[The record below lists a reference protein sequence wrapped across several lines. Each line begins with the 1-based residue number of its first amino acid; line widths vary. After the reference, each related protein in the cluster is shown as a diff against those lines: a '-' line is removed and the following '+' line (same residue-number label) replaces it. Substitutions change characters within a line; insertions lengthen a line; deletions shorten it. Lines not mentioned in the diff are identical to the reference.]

1 MKSTSITL
9 LILVVL
15 LLGACKTSK
24 KVETTPPAPQP
35 EWVKSRPTSS
45 THYIGIGWARKTVDV
60 NQYQQTAKQNALAD
74 LAGEI
79 SVNVSSN
86 SVLYAFESNKTFR
99 EDYMSTIR
107 TETQEELEAFEV
119 IDTWEDQTS
128 YWLYYR
134 LSKAEHQRLKELKK
148 ANAVSR
154 SLNLLEKGVDAQNNA
169 NIRMALVHYIQALE
183 PIKSYFNEPLTADLR
198 GKSIFLGNEI
208 FGNLSSLLSSI
219 SIEPL
224 KKETQVKTGSGLTFQ
239 QLMFTIN
246 SKSAE
251 PVYELPMIATYS
263 ERPIRNNQKRTDNNG
278 VVAFSVDVVRSS
290 NAYETFTV
298 STDLDALII
307 EATADQFI
315 RKLVNRLPKP
325 EGSIQIIIQ
334 KPVLHIEST
343 ESILGEKTRT
353 NLLKDALLKKAI
365 EAGYRVE
372 ESKSISDY
380 TIQITSNTVKQVDSG
395 AYKNVILK
403 CQVLVKNH
411 QGNQIYFKQLDEIK
425 GTHFDFKQASDEA
438 YNEARRR
445 IDVSVFREIDEA
457 IKKGGS

>member
-1 MKSTSITL
+1 MKSTSIPL
-9 LILVVL
+9 LLLFVL
-15 LLGACKTSK
+15 LLGSCKTSK

-99 EDYMSTIR
+99 DDYMSTIR
-107 TETQEELEAFEV
+107 TETQEELETYEV
-119 IDTWEDQTS
+119 VATWEDQTS

-154 SLNLLEKGVDAQNNA
+154 SLNLLEKGIDAQNYA
-169 NIRMALVHYIQALE
+169 DIRMALVHYIQALE
-183 PIKSYFNEPLTADLR
+183 PIKSYFNEPLTADFR

-208 FGNLSSLLSSI
+208 FGNLSSVLSSI

-239 QLMFTIN
+239 QLLFTVS
-246 SKSAE
+246 SKSAG
-251 PVYELPMIATYS
+251 PVYELPVIASYS
-263 ERPIRNNQKRTDNNG
+263 ERPIRNNQKRTDKNG
-278 VVAFSVDVVRSS
+278 VVSFSVDVVRSS
-290 NAYETFTV
+290 NANETFSVTA
-298 STDLDALII
+298 DLDALII

-315 RKLVNRLPKP
+315 RKLVNRLTKP
-325 EGSIQIIIQ
+325 EGSIHVIIQ
-334 KPVLHIEST
+334 KPVIYIESA
-343 ESILGEKTRT
+343 ESILGEKTRS
-353 NLLKDALLKKAI
+353 NLLKDAIQKKAI
-365 EAGYRVE
+365 EAGYQVDD
-372 ESKSISDY
+372 SKNESDY
-380 TIQITSNTVKQVDSG
+380 TIKITANTIKHSDSG

-403 CQVLVKNH
+403 CQVLAKTN

-438 YNEARRR
+438 YKEVRRR
-445 IDVSVFREIDEA
+445 IEVSIFREIDEA
-457 IKKGGS
+457 IKKGGN